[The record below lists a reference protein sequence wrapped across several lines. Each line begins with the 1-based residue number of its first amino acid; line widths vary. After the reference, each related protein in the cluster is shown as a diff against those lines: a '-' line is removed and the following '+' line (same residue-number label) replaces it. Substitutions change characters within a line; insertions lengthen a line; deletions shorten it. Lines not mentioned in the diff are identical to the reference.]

1 VCATGKAL
9 GALGQGNLSDPL
21 LTVGAMI
28 IDCDTCLARDISC
41 GDCVI
46 NVLLTSPPL
55 ESTLTDLDPVEF
67 AALGSLAQVGLV
79 PPLRLLP
86 KRTA

>member
-1 VCATGKAL
+1 
-9 GALGQGNLSDPL
+9 LSDRLPS
-21 LTVGAMI
+21 VAGMI

-46 NVLLTSPPL
+46 NVLLSSPAPAA
-55 ESTLTDLDPVEF
+55 EPTDLDPVEF
-67 AALGSLAQVGLV
+67 AALGTLAQMGLV
-79 PPLRLLP
+79 PPLRLVA

>member
-1 VCATGKAL
+1 
-9 GALGQGNLSDPL
+9 
-21 LTVGAMI
+21 MI

-46 NVLLTSPPL
+46 NVLLSSPALSAPADRPT
-55 ESTLTDLDPVEF
+55 ELDPIEF
-67 AALGSLAQVGLV
+67 AALGSLAEVGLV
-79 PPLRLLP
+79 PPLRLVR

>member
-1 VCATGKAL
+1 VRR
-9 GALGQGNLSDPL
+9 
-21 LTVGAMI
+21 MI

-46 NVLLTSPPL
+46 NVLLTSPALASRP
-55 ESTLTDLDPVEF
+55 TDLDADEF

-79 PPLRLLP
+79 PPLRLVP
-86 KRTA
+86 KRSA

>member
-1 VCATGKAL
+1 
-9 GALGQGNLSDPL
+9 
-21 LTVGAMI
+21 MI

-46 NVLLTSPPL
+46 NVLLNSPSPADAP
-55 ESTLTDLDPVEF
+55 TDLDPVEF
-67 AALGSLAQVGLV
+67 AALGTLAQMGLV
-79 PPLRLLP
+79 PPLRLVS